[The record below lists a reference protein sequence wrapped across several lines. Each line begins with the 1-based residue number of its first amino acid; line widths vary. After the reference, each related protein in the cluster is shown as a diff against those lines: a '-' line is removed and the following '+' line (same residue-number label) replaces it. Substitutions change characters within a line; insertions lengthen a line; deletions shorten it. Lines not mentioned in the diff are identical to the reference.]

1 MTERTVDP
9 GAEPDSLRRRLA
21 ARDVAALGELF
32 ALHHERLLQFIRFRL
47 DSRLRARIDAD
58 DVLQESYI
66 DAEKRI
72 NSFDYDKA
80 TTAYVWIRMI
90 VGQTL
95 TDLHRRHVEAKARG
109 VGREAFLGDAPA
121 ASSAA
126 VSQRFVAKLT
136 SPSGAAVRGEL
147 EGLVERTLQEMD
159 PIDREML
166 VLRHFEEVGNAEAAQ
181 ILGLPESTASSRY
194 LRALTKLRTVLKKAS
209 GDGGGAS

>member
-1 MTERTVDP
+1 MAERSDLN
-9 GAEPDSLRRRLA
+9 AEPESLRRRLA
-21 ARDVAALGELF
+21 AREVQALGELF

-47 DSRLRARIDAD
+47 DSRLQARIDAE
-58 DVLQESYI
+58 DVLQDAYI

-72 NSFDYDKA
+72 DSFDFDKA
-80 TTAYVWIRMI
+80 TTAYVWIRMV

-109 VGREAFLGDAPA
+109 VGREAFLGDVPA

-126 VSQRFVAKLT
+126 ISQRFVARLI
-136 SPSGAAVRGEL
+136 SPSGQAMRGEL
-147 EGLVERTLQEMD
+147 EQLVERTLNDMD

-194 LRALTKLRTVLKKAS
+194 LRALAKLRNVIRKST
-209 GDGGGAS
+209 GDGS